1 MEKADLIQEC
11 PSCGQQGWVMPDMKP
26 QLRHEH
32 DCPHKLKERKMSDPY
47 TPTDDLVEYFAGRKD
62 LFTAY
67 AALVRNGK
75 RLEAKNADLKRRL
88 SKLADAAND
97 AVQEDLE
104 GGVNWISHAMSV
116 EFNRKYPKISE
127 AIGAMCLADT
137 DMEEGDDDDD
147 E

>member
-1 MEKADLIQEC
+1 MSDFVA
-11 PSCGQQGWVMPDMKP
+11 
-26 QLRHEH
+26 LRHEVR
-32 DCPHKLKERKMSDPY
+32 DLRRSITDLER
-47 TPTDDLVEYFAGRKD
+47 E
-62 LFTAY
+62 
-67 AALVRNGK
+67 
-75 RLEAKNADLKRRL
+75 NADLKRRL